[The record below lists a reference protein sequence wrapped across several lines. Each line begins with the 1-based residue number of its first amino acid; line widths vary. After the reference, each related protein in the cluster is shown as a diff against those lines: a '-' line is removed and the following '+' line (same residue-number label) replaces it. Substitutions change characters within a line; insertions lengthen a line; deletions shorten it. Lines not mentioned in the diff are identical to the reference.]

1 MLQTQANCVRRYP
14 SREAYRW
21 SLLALL
27 QSRGRDLS
35 HSFSLQWRLLRWTEL
50 LTQRRVIERAWWRL
64 TFWRVAVVA
73 ASRVSLTPQCA
84 VSRPAARAR
93 TRGKVGRAG
102 RERGLRRCRAG
113 CCARSRTRLNVPA
126 TSPVTGRLLAGW
138 GSLLVADSS
147 QRQRFRG
154 GARTC
159 SSPSNQQEQPPG
171 DGHHIGGRQDV
182 CQRASARCTGD
193 VHQIAGYAAA
203 AGAMMY

>member
-1 MLQTQANCVRRYP
+1 M
-14 SREAYRW
+14 
-21 SLLALL
+21 LALL

-126 TSPVTGRLLAGW
+126 TSPVTGRLWLAGGPCW
-138 GSLLVADSS
+138 LPTARSGSDPAAVHVHVAAPATSRSSHLRHPATATILV
-147 QRQRFRG
+147 
-154 GARTC
+154 
-159 SSPSNQQEQPPG
+159 
-171 DGHHIGGRQDV
+171 DV
-182 CQRASARCTGD
+182 CQLQR
-193 VHQIAGYAAA
+193 
-203 AGAMMY
+203 GAPATSIKLQATQRRRVR